1 MDSRDMSVRYL
12 SPARV
17 TYLTPVRARRI
28 LRARVTRVRARG
40 EVVR

>member
-1 MDSRDMSVRYL
+1 MDTRDMSISYL

-17 TYLTPVRARRI
+17 TYLTPVRTRRI
-28 LRARVTRVRARG
+28 LRARVTRGRARG

>member
-1 MDSRDMSVRYL
+1 MDTRDMSISYL

-28 LRARVTRVRARG
+28 SHARVTRVRARG